1 VGGIISI
8 VPVHRRIGRRWIW
21 SYLVIGSVAWS
32 GGHAPNAAI
41 AADASIDPVAPRIAT
56 GERPYPGAR
65 TPGADEPTFVRGG
78 WSFFATGASD
88 FTYTDNVYLTDTD
101 RLSDFIVSPSASLT
115 ARRMTA
121 RSILNADL
129 DVTYDYYTKNT
140 RLNGLRPSALLDG
153 FANII
158 EDTLTV
164 NARLATDVQQMS
176 SEDRVPAIRRNLDMN
191 QTQVL
196 NYGVTPTLRGRF
208 GGGVEGEASYDFS
221 AVHFLDPPA
230 GSAASI
236 RAGDA
241 TRHVGRARI
250 GAEESTA
257 ARLVWSVSGHYE
269 RTHVDNFADGQPRRA
284 SGEGSA
290 EYRLSG
296 PWSLLARGGYDWIEE
311 PTLAVQ
317 PDGAY
322 GLVGAIWR
330 PSQRTLVRA
339 EVGYRYR
346 DFNGAAQVQYELS
359 QAFVLSASY
368 QRDVQ
373 TDQRLLLD
381 RLGNLGRDE
390 FGNLIDPIT
399 GLPPDPNAIRFD
411 LTNQAFKRD
420 QVRIGISGSFQRN
433 FYSLNGEF
441 DRRDANGLGAKGWDA
456 SAILGRD
463 ITPRLQGSLSAGYSK
478 TNADPGVTISLH
490 DSRTISA
497 GARIDYE
504 VTRTVRTTLRY
515 AYMQRNSTIVRYSEN
530 ALILSLSK
538 TF

>member
-1 VGGIISI
+1 MGGIISI
-8 VPVHRRIGRRWIW
+8 VPVHRRVGRRWIW

-32 GGHAPNAAI
+32 GAHAPNAAI
-41 AADASIDPVAPRIAT
+41 AADAPVDAIAPPIAT

-65 TPGADEPTFVRGG
+65 MPGTDEPTFVRGG

-88 FTYTDNVYLTDTD
+88 FTYTDNVYLTETD
-101 RLSDFIVSPSASLT
+101 RRSDFIISPSAGLT
-115 ARRMTA
+115 ARRATA
-121 RSILNADL
+121 RSILNADI

-140 RLNGLRPSALLDG
+140 RLNGARPSALLDG
-153 FANII
+153 FAHII

-164 NARLATDVQQMS
+164 DARLATDVQQIS
-176 SEDRVPAIRRNLDMN
+176 SEERVPAIRRNLDRN
-191 QTQVL
+191 QTQIL

-208 GGGVEGEASYDFS
+208 GGGIEGEASYDFS
-221 AVHFLDPPA
+221 AVNFLDPPVGA
-230 GSAASI
+230 TNL
-236 RAGDA
+236 RAGDT
-241 TRHVGRARI
+241 TRHVGRARV
-250 GAEESTA
+250 GTEESAA
-257 ARLVWSVSGHYE
+257 ARLHWSASGYYE
-269 RTHVDNFADGQPRRA
+269 RAHVDNFVGAQPRRA
-284 SGEGSA
+284 SGEGRV

-296 PWSLLARGGYDWIEE
+296 PWSVLARGGYDWIEE

-317 PDGAY
+317 PDGTY

-346 DFNGAAQVQYELS
+346 DFNGEAQIQYQFS
-359 QAFVLSASY
+359 QALVLSASY

-420 QVRIGISGSFQRN
+420 QFRVGVYGRFQRN
-433 FYSLNGEF
+433 FYSLNGEY
-441 DRRDANGLGAKGWDA
+441 DRRDADGLGAKGWDA
-456 SAILGRD
+456 SATLGRD

-478 TNADPGVTISLH
+478 TVADPGVTFSLH
-490 DSRTISA
+490 DSKTTSV
-497 GARIDYE
+497 GARLDYE

-515 AYMQRNSTIVRYSEN
+515 AYMQRDTTIVRYHEN